1 MIRLVYS
8 RLALRDLANI
18 HDWSVAQFGD
28 DQADLYLH
36 QIGATL
42 DRAAKAPGLLR
53 DASSVRPGLMKI
65 LTGSHVAYA
74 LFAPDTLQVVRILH
88 GRMDPERWV

>member
-1 MIRLVYS
+1 MIRLVYT

-18 HDWSVAQFGD
+18 HAWSAAQFSD

-36 QIGATL
+36 QIDATL
-42 DRAAKAPGLLR
+42 ERAAKAPGLLR

-65 LTGSHVAYA
+65 LAGSHVAYI
-74 LFAPDTLQVVRILH
+74 LLTPDSLKVVRILH
-88 GRMDPERWV
+88 GRMDPERLV

>member
-18 HDWSVAQFGD
+18 HAWSVAQFGD

-36 QIGATL
+36 QIDDTL
-42 DRAAKAPGLLR
+42 ERAAKAPGLLR
-53 DASSVRPGLMKI
+53 DASAVRPGLMKI
-65 LTGSHVAYA
+65 LTGSHVAYV
-74 LFAPDTLQVVRILH
+74 LLAPETLQVVRILH